1 MLGYLE
7 YNCIFW
13 FYLLQHWQIIR
24 GRIYH
29 NYTGT
34 KWHSQGCTHCCSCNG
49 TEPIQIAKGSVL
61 QAHCTN
67 LCPQAVGRRVTPVS
81 DVLDLAME
89 VGQLIRFLPK
99 RSSLFQSMQFQLL
112 CDIPSLKPLCPT
124 WRTIWTSATQ
134 SVITNYEV
142 LCDTLCEISEGGRDE
157 YAIKA
162 GGILEKISTY
172 YGLKLS
178 HLITEQLSLSLPNS
192 STLRN
197 LMLSHRFQQKKMANQ
212 L

>member
-1 MLGYLE
+1 MLWYLE
-7 YNCIFW
+7 YNCTFW

-24 GRIYH
+24 GRIYPIIRAH
-29 NYTGT
+29 NDTARAVHT
-34 KWHSQGCTHCCSCNG
+34 ADSCNG
-49 TEPIQIAKGSVL
+49 PEPIQIAKGSVL

-67 LCPQAVGRRVTPVS
+67 LCPQAVGRHVTPVS
-81 DVLDLAME
+81 DALDLVME
-89 VGQLIRFLPK
+89 VGQLIRFSPK

-112 CDIPSLKPLCPT
+112 CDIPSLKPLYPT
-124 WRTIWTSATQ
+124 WQTIWTSATQ

-142 LCDTLCEISEGGRDE
+142 LCDTLCEINEGGRDK

-162 GGILEKISTY
+162 GGILEKFTTY

-192 STLRN
+192 STLRH